1 MSMLR
6 LIIVSFVALLLVKCG
21 ESPREKKFTVS
32 GTIANSQ
39 AKIIYLEKV
48 PAATMQPLV
57 IDSSLLKK
65 DGSFS
70 LKAETGESVVY
81 NLRLDQNKY
90 PVASV
95 INDVDE
101 VKLNIVMSK
110 EKNEFSEKYEVEGS
124 PASQQM
130 KTFMYDFNNDLQKI
144 FLISMQ
150 ADSLQKSGTADS
162 LLIPLLEQQ
171 KVIGDRIRKYSEDAV
186 NKSGDPALTLFEL
199 GYYQS
204 TANGA
209 GFGLQPFSN
218 DEVKAIVDQTAGK
231 FPMHQGLA
239 SIKNSLAQQMQ
250 TAVPDSWVGREAPD
264 FAMPDV
270 TGKQVKLSSFKG
282 KYVLVDF
289 WASWC
294 VPCRQENPNLV
305 KAYHQFKDKNFTV
318 LGVSLDRPGQKD
330 NWVKAINDDKLAW
343 TNVSDLQ
350 FWNSEVVSL
359 YGFNGIPFNIL
370 VDPQGKV
377 IAEGLR
383 GETLVAKLGEVLR

>member
-162 LLIPLLEQQ
+162 LLIPL
-171 KVIGDRIRKYSEDAV
+171 
-186 NKSGDPALTLFEL
+186 
-199 GYYQS
+199 
-204 TANGA
+204 
-209 GFGLQPFSN
+209 
-218 DEVKAIVDQTAGK
+218 
-231 FPMHQGLA
+231 
-239 SIKNSLAQQMQ
+239 
-250 TAVPDSWVGREAPD
+250 
-264 FAMPDV
+264 
-270 TGKQVKLSSFKG
+270 
-282 KYVLVDF
+282 
-289 WASWC
+289 
-294 VPCRQENPNLV
+294 
-305 KAYHQFKDKNFTV
+305 
-318 LGVSLDRPGQKD
+318 
-330 NWVKAINDDKLAW
+330 
-343 TNVSDLQ
+343 
-350 FWNSEVVSL
+350 
-359 YGFNGIPFNIL
+359 
-370 VDPQGKV
+370 
-377 IAEGLR
+377 
-383 GETLVAKLGEVLR
+383 